1 MGQAGLGQQICQGLR
16 MCLAIDQTDAGLA
29 GPQGRWGLL
38 AGSVRGWG
46 RRRPPTPVCSAQPAL
61 RAGVP
66 DADLAVPA
74 GGAEAWPQSE
84 LWSLL
89 LQRASLS
96 TLAWRGPQDARH
108 TVLSG
113 QGTLAR
119 VRWDGAAGRGTL
131 LSYSEDV
138 GKYRDGEGTG
148 APEETTVGGDRGRG
162 CVHP

>member
-29 GPQGRWGLL
+29 GPQGRWGLP

-96 TLAWRGPQDARH
+96 TLAWRGPQDAWH
-108 TVLSG
+108 AVLSG

-119 VRWDGAAGRGTL
+119 VRW
-131 LSYSEDV
+131 
-138 GKYRDGEGTG
+138 
-148 APEETTVGGDRGRG
+148 GRG
-162 CVHP
+162 CGPGHAAELF

>member
-29 GPQGRWGLL
+29 GPRGRWGLP

-66 DADLAVPA
+66 DADLAVLA

-84 LWSLL
+84 L
-89 LQRASLS
+89 
-96 TLAWRGPQDARH
+96 
-108 TVLSG
+108 
-113 QGTLAR
+113 
-119 VRWDGAAGRGTL
+119 
-131 LSYSEDV
+131 
-138 GKYRDGEGTG
+138 
-148 APEETTVGGDRGRG
+148 
-162 CVHP
+162 